1 MAADAEDVGDLLP
14 DQEFG
19 DEVATLAQCHG
30 PYLELGLRGEAGRV
44 PRGNPAERHRLAKLA
59 AGAGIFAAEG
69 GLHVVAADVE
79 AWNRGALRVQHPGMD
94 VGAEAA
100 AGAERRRQD
109 RKSTRLNSSH

>member
-1 MAADAEDVGDLLP
+1 MFFLRNRRP
-14 DQEFG
+14 PN
-19 DEVATLAQCHG
+19 ATRTGSHF
-30 PYLELGLRGEAGRV
+30 PYTARFRS
-44 PRGNPAERHRLAKLA
+44 AERQRRAKLA
-59 AGAGIFAAEG
+59 AGAGIFAADG

-100 AGAERRRQD
+100 AGAERRRQHGDGIEWRLGDRAQAGVD

>member
-1 MAADAEDVGDLLP
+1 MAADAEDVGDLHP

-79 AWNRGALRVQHPGMD
+79 AWNRGALRVQHP
-94 VGAEAA
+94 
-100 AGAERRRQD
+100 D

>member
-94 VGAEAA
+94 VGATAA
-100 AGAERRRQD
+100 AGAERRD
-109 RKSTRLNSSH
+109 RKSGVWGKSV

>member
-1 MAADAEDVGDLLP
+1 MVKRIQQPDVAMAADAEDVGDLLP

-79 AWNRGALRVQHPGMD
+79 
-94 VGAEAA
+94 
-100 AGAERRRQD
+100 D
-109 RKSTRLNSSH
+109 RKSTRLNTSH